1 MSPRHTWDGDDD
13 AEAVAI
19 ATNYLNSNLPEGY
32 YAVSQP
38 YLLVD
43 PGGEHA
49 TSLVMNV
56 QKSMLKTMRSGYRMV
71 VAHPDI
77 VVMRESVDTGWAN
90 MIVCAVE
97 LDGSIHDSRPGKKQT
112 DKRNKKYRLAEV
124 PRRPS
129 QRRRLPRGGHR
140 AAEIHVR
147 RRGVLP
153 AGRQKGAYCRG
164 DGGGWLLPCPL
175 SSRPWTPRRPRRPP
189 AQAQDAGGDL
199 SQHKKEEGAARH

>member
-1 MSPRHTWDGDDD
+1 MAGKDGMTPRHTWDGDDD

-56 QKSMLKTMRSGYRMV
+56 QKGMLKTMRSGYRMV

-124 PRRPS
+124 PVVQVNAADCHEAGIEPLKFMYDGVEYY
-129 QRRRLPRGGHR
+129 RLGGKR
-140 AAEIHVR
+140 EPIVEAMVEAGCYRVR
-147 RRGVLP
+147 
-153 AGRQKGAYCRG
+153 
-164 DGGGWLLPCPL
+164 
-175 SSRPWTPRRPRRPP
+175 
-189 AQAQDAGGDL
+189 
-199 SQHKKEEGAARH
+199 